1 MAGVIGREQLEI
13 PETGRGLVPA
23 LVGAGH
29 VEHQRKV
36 RAECLQGLGVQAGS
50 RWIIGIVRRGGSRGR
65 FGGGF
70 RLRLC
75 SGLRCRFGCRLG
87 YRVGLGLCRGLRLGF
102 NSRFGGLRFQVG

>member
-13 PETGRGLVPA
+13 PETGCGLVPA

-36 RAECLQGLGVQAGS
+36 RAECLQGLGVQASS
-50 RWIIGIVRRGGSRGR
+50 RWIIGIVRRSGSRGR

-70 RLRLC
+70 RIRLC
-75 SGLRCRFGCRLG
+75 SGLRDRLG
-87 YRVGLGLCRGLRLGF
+87 CRVGLGLCRGLCLRF
-102 NSRFGGLRFQVG
+102 NGGFGGLRFQVG

>member
-36 RAECLQGLGVQAGS
+36 RAECLQGNYGS
-50 RWIIGIVRRGGSRGR
+50 
-65 FGGGF
+65 
-70 RLRLC
+70 
-75 SGLRCRFGCRLG
+75 
-87 YRVGLGLCRGLRLGF
+87 
-102 NSRFGGLRFQVG
+102 NSLF